1 MKNGMK
7 TIEVQGGN
15 KYIMVNERVKFF
27 HDQYPKGAIRSE
39 LVEMTDRVIVKTFV
53 YPDANDELRYF
64 TGFAYEMVGSSFINK
79 TSALENCETSSVGR
93 ALGFLGIGI
102 DTSIA
107 SKEEVENAI
116 HQQDQPEYTI
126 TDEQKDAYQ
135 KLLESDYYKGGK
147 AKMNDWWGKLVTFEQ
162 ARTGLVAMKGQ
173 VEKYETKQAEIKAKK
188 EAKKKEVA

>member
-53 YPDANDELRYF
+53 YPDASDELRYF

-107 SKEEVENAI
+107 SHEEVENAK
-116 HQQDQPEYTI
+116 HQQNGHQYFPSEELRGIFAEIIDHPCFKGKKKDI
-126 TDEQKDAYQ
+126 KDAWKNCTSDDDSQNVLRKMQ
-135 KLLESDYYKGGK
+135 KTKFL
-147 AKMNDWWGKLVTFEQ
+147 FE
-162 ARTGLVAMKGQ
+162 K
-173 VEKYETKQAEIKAKK
+173 EE